1 MVKASPPAADSGAE
15 QDRNNSTEIEL
26 LMIKLEL
33 IKVVSV
39 ASSGGISP
47 LLKQV
52 TVYLTGSYPPGLNG

>member
-1 MVKASPPAADSGAE
+1 MVKASPPAGDSEGE
-15 QDRNNSTEIEL
+15 QERNSSTEIEL
-26 LMIKLEL
+26 LMIKPEL

-52 TVYLTGSYPPGLNG
+52 TVYLTGSYPPRLNG